1 MEYYKYDEIESHFTD
16 YLEEHDSEWIL
27 ENLDDIHHYAFNQDY
42 YIIGTYKA
50 AQWLGDRAFECIR
63 IIQEY
68 ENANFG
74 ECTTDFSS
82 PEKVVNMY
90 TYIVGEQVVSEW
102 RDQLEAS

>member
-16 YLEEHDSEWIL
+16 YLEEHDFEWIL

-50 AQWLGDRAFECIR
+50 AQWLGDRDFECIR

-68 ENANFG
+68 EKDNFG

-102 RDQLEAS
+102 RNQLEAS